1 MLAGLPV
8 DDVSLRFLLV
18 PILQAN
24 DLSDLLIE
32 NGGKFLYQHG
42 WAARFWKRHNLV
54 SRVVTTKMRIIPA
67 NFDEMEE
74 KYISDGEQR
83 RGRNV
88 YGHWVWGMKSHKLQS
103 PSL

>member
-32 NGGKFLYQHG
+32 NGGKFL
-42 WAARFWKRHNLV
+42 
-54 SRVVTTKMRIIPA
+54 
-67 NFDEMEE
+67 
-74 KYISDGEQR
+74 
-83 RGRNV
+83 
-88 YGHWVWGMKSHKLQS
+88 
-103 PSL
+103 